1 MTDESGQEQTDLI
14 VGEEIYKKLDKL
26 QFTLIDF
33 DEDENKTKN
42 RLKLAEEQHS
52 KVSEEKTASLI
63 YSISK
68 YFDLKCVKLLFC

>member
-52 KVSEEKTASLI
+52 KVSEEKAASLI
-63 YSISK
+63 YFISK
-68 YFDLKCVKLLFC
+68 YFDMK